1 MRKFLL
7 FITIVCIFS
16 LKLSA
21 QETGTLRGIVVDST
35 NSEALSYASVSIK
48 ELGTGAFTDLRGYF
62 IISKIPVNKNYT
74 LQISYLGYHQKDIKV
89 SVKSGKVTNMQIKLV
104 PSGVDLQAVEKVGER
119 IVRKNE
125 TDISLDRIAV
135 RQLEALPQ
143 GVETDVFR
151 SIKLMPG
158 VQSTSDVSAQY
169 YVRGGGSDQNLV
181 LIDGVTLYSPFH
193 ALGLF
198 SAIDPDIISNLE
210 FYKGGF
216 GAEYGGRLSSV
227 MSIVTKDGNKNK
239 FGMKATSSFL
249 TGKIL
254 VEGPI
259 PDGSFI
265 ITGRKS
271 YSTEILKKFL
281 NDKNVPS
288 DFYDLAFKVNYSNPK
303 VLEGSKFLVNGFFSS
318 DDVSNNSPYV
328 EDYKWSNNMFSF
340 RWFQVGDSPL
350 FYEIGTSISDFKGEI
365 IPKYSG
371 TRPMITKIS
380 DYGFKDGF

>member
-1 MRKFLL
+1 
-7 FITIVCIFS
+7 
-16 LKLSA
+16 
-21 QETGTLRGIVVDST
+21 
-35 NSEALSYASVSIK
+35 
-48 ELGTGAFTDLRGYF
+48 
-62 IISKIPVNKNYT
+62 
-74 LQISYLGYHQKDIKV
+74 
-89 SVKSGKVTNMQIKLV
+89 
-104 PSGVDLQAVEKVGER
+104 
-119 IVRKNE
+119 
-125 TDISLDRIAV
+125 
-135 RQLEALPQ
+135 
-143 GVETDVFR
+143 
-151 SIKLMPG
+151 
-158 VQSTSDVSAQY
+158 
-169 YVRGGGSDQNLV
+169 
-181 LIDGVTLYSPFH
+181 
-193 ALGLF
+193 
-198 SAIDPDIISNLE
+198 
-210 FYKGGF
+210 
-216 GAEYGGRLSSV
+216 

-380 DYGFKDGF
+380 DYGLKMDFSYIFDNRDEINLGFHIKQIQNRLEMNSDRNVKTIFDNSNANIVLFAKYKFLRLEKLGIDIGARLNAGKPFSGRFKNLYCRAKI